1 MWGGVRAEGC
11 VRWAGGARRRLLEER
26 HGAAEL
32 MREGSGC
39 EGALFRSK
47 FARWHRLREANPA
60 LYEGAAAHQA
70 MRDRAWRDGG
80 ALDQRR
86 RWRRCGVSAIA
97 RGCGSGSSV
106 VAPTMSTRR
115 RRRAGGVVERT
126 TSEEGEPG
134 EATPAAVVAAGA
146 AAGLESTKGARC
158 STFGS

>member
-1 MWGGVRAEGC
+1 MCGGRRG
-11 VRWAGGARRRLLEER
+11 AGRRLLEER

-80 ALDQRR
+80 ALDPEAEVAAMRRECDRARLRWQRQL
-86 RWRRCGVSAIA
+86 GGGADDVDPTTPA
-97 RGCGSGSSV
+97 RG
-106 VAPTMSTRR
+106 RR
-115 RRRAGGVVERT
+115 GVERT
-126 TSEEGEPG
+126 TSEEGE
-134 EATPAAVVAAGA
+134 APARRRRRRWWRRARRRVST
-146 AAGLESTKGARC
+146 STKGARC